1 MEQKIFNVYG
11 NVSHLEDLIEDPQC
25 FGLNCEPAYA
35 TQLDFRNL
43 QTGKNLYLKVLNGND
58 WFFLW
63 YKSVSDMVVAR
74 DDKSRFAEAETITI
88 PGNWEIKGYG
98 FPIYTNIGSAGPLE
112 LIPPRIQYKHP
123 AGMGSGTKP
132 FTPPANLPQRTA
144 GGARVCCRAV
154 ATAAAP

>member
-1 MEQKIFNVYG
+1 MEQNVFG

-132 FTPPANLPQRTA
+132 FTPPANLPQQSYLPCAISYRL
-144 GGARVCCRAV
+144 
-154 ATAAAP
+154 